1 MAEIRGK
8 FVYRDDLTPG
18 RSQDGGLSQLL
29 YDDQGHLTDH
39 GTFIPDDEDAYEFE
53 AEPEPE
59 SLSPE
64 EMGQAIGALIGVA
77 LVVVAGAIQAAPHV
91 KHWWQDEALP
101 RLKNLFTKKQ
111 NPVPTATDLGR
122 SQPAATQMAAI
133 TPVAPVDFSKAVDV
147 ALEDS
152 RTRMGSEEAQRRL
165 AAMLAA
171 SAFIAE
177 QMRMLSNA
185 RLEDDADLPELQSA
199 MEKLTAQ
206 QVTDSVNRML
216 EANTSLLDE
225 RASAEFMRMFG
236 GGGIVDGQYV
246 PVRNEKIKDALRLTD
261 GRTYPD
267 TDDPG
272 ALTPA

>member
-29 YDDQGHLTDH
+29 HDSQGHLADH
-39 GTFIPDDEDAYEFE
+39 GTFIPDDDDEDAYEF
-53 AEPEPE
+53 AAGPEPE

-64 EMGQAIGALIGVA
+64 ELGQAIGVLIGVA
-77 LVVVAGAIQAAPHV
+77 LAVVAGAIQATPHV
-91 KHWWQDEALP
+91 KRWWQDKARP
-101 RLKNLFTKKQ
+101 RLKLSFAKKQ
-111 NPVPTATDLGR
+111 NAVPTATDLD
-122 SQPAATQMAAI
+122 AI
-133 TPVAPVDFSKAVDV
+133 APITPVDFSKAVDG

-152 RTRMGSEEAQRRL
+152 RIRMGSEEAQRRL

-177 QMRMLSNA
+177 QLRTLSNA
-185 RLEDDADLPELQSA
+185 RLEDDADFPELQSA

-236 GGGIVDGQYV
+236 GGGIVEGQYV
-246 PVRNEKIKDALRLTD
+246 PLRNARIKDALRLAG
-261 GRTYPD
+261 GRTRPD
-267 TDDPG
+267 TDDPA